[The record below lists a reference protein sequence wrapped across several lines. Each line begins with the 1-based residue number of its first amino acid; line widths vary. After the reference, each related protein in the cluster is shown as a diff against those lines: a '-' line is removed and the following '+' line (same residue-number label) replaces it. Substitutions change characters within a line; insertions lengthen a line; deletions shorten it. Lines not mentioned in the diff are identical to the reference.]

1 MLPEIPAEELAA
13 CLDRTAARL
22 LKRCAVRRP
31 PVDALRMAAALG
43 IEIAFDAGQAI
54 RARYVE
60 LRAAR
65 GGNPRPA
72 ILLRP
77 EPRSERRQWAV
88 AHELGEREAAV
99 VFQRLAID
107 PRAAPPTARE
117 WVANQLANRILL
129 PTRWLAAAGAACGW
143 DLLALKERFSTASHE
158 LIARRMLE
166 FEPPVVVTIFDHGKL
181 SFRQGNRGGRLALTP
196 LERTCWRSSHLNG
209 VIDARADAG
218 YTVRCWPVHEP
229 EWKRELLR
237 LDVLDEPEMWCIGEP
252 AMCEECG

>member
-1 MLPEIPAEELAA
+1 MLPDIPAEELVA
-13 CLDRTAARL
+13 CLDRTVRRL
-22 LKRCAVRRP
+22 LKRCAVRKA
-31 PVDALRMAAALG
+31 PVDALRLAAAQG
-43 IEIAFDAGQAI
+43 IQIAFDAGQDS

-88 AHELGEREAAV
+88 AHELGERESVV
-99 VFQRLAID
+99 VFRRLAID
-107 PRAAPPTARE
+107 PRVAPPTARE

-129 PTRWLAAAGAACGW
+129 PTRWLATAGSDCNW
-143 DLLALKERFSTASHE
+143 DLPTLKERFSTASHE

-166 FEPPVVVTIFDHGKL
+166 FEPPVVISIFDHGKL

-196 LERTCWRSSHLNG
+196 LERECWRAAHASGMNQE
-209 VIDARADAG
+209 RASAG
-218 YTVRCWPVHEP
+218 CTVRCWPIHEP
-229 EWKRELLR
+229 DWKRELLR
-237 LDVLDEPEMWCIGEP
+237 LDLLDDSQIWSVDEPALRED
-252 AMCEECG
+252 